1 MTHSPH
7 SLPRKVAALI
17 LTPEELADAE
27 RALDEL
33 DWGEEGLT
41 RDEIRARY
49 PKLPS
54 ALYLRLPAS
63 KRFTSTDDVILNVA
77 DSRERAEGEIPGDT
91 GDSPETDSLS
101 DGGPPAWGPDP
112 IYSIRGK
119 EDGGSAED
127 TEGLFLPEEDEE

>member
-1 MTHSPH
+1 VTHSPH

-17 LTPEELADAE
+17 LTPEELTDAE

-63 KRFTSTDDVILNVA
+63 KRYTSTEDVILNVA
-77 DSRERAEGEIPGDT
+77 DSRERAEGEIPGET
-91 GDSPETDSLS
+91 ADSPEAESIG

-112 IYSIRGK
+112 IFSIRGK